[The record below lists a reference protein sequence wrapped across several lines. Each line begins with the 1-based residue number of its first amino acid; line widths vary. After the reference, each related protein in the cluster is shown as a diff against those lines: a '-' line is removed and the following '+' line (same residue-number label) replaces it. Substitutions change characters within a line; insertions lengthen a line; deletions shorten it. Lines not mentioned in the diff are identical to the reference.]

1 MPALE
6 AMEKRGDLKMTVE
19 CVHSRTYHKSR
30 LLAERQGKSP
40 EDAKAIACV
49 CIVTGMAFGT

>member
-1 MPALE
+1 
-6 AMEKRGDLKMTVE
+6 MEKRGDLKMTVE